1 MSLRYQA
8 GILTASY
15 APLKVPDAPTIGTA
29 TGGNAT
35 ASVTFTA
42 PSNPGASAITG
53 YTATSTPSSITGTG
67 SASPI
72 TVTGLANGTAYTFV
86 VLATNTYG
94 SSAPS
99 AASNSVTPV
108 APPSWILVYY
118 GAGSATGADGNNGI
132 YLSAG
137 QVINPLGVLAASGGL
152 QTYSTI
158 TINAAGTITA
168 QTAAAY
174 STDQGVQLYPG
185 ARCFYDATNDYLYFC
200 QATTT
205 QWGLSKFRP
214 STNTNGFNR
223 TWRLTF
229 DSSQRA
235 QNNCVV
241 VDSSQNSYWAGNFT
255 RTNCID
261 TAYAYLVK
269 YNSSGVFQWS
279 AGRYAGS
286 SQNDAGWLGVT
297 LDGSSQPVVVGYVQ
311 VNGTQTVYA
320 LIAKYDTSGTLL
332 WQTKLTYTATQQ
344 KAYYASVD
352 KDTSYN
358 YYVGGYTYG
367 NGLGLI
373 AKYNDSGTLQWQRSL
388 AVSGRTLIIYKCRV
402 DSSGNVYYMGE
413 TTFSYITESLYIFK
427 YDSSGTLQWQRK
439 MNPTFNMSVGY
450 GDFVID
456 QTDGRLIF
464 NFGTAPAPSL
474 TSNTMMMLIKY
485 PTDGSITGT
494 YAIGSSSIVISAGTA
509 TDASSSYTNAT
520 GTSTVFSGAQT
531 NSNIGSL
538 SGTTV
543 SKSSSLVNINP

>member
-15 APLKVPDAPTIGTA
+15 APLKVPDSPTIGSA

-67 SASPI
+67 SASPV
-72 TVTGLANGTAYTFV
+72 TVTGLANGTSYTFV
-86 VLATNTYG
+86 VLAVNTYG

-118 GAGSATGADGNNGI
+118 GAGAAAGAAGNNGI

-137 QVINPLGVLAASGGL
+137 QVINPLGVLATSGGL

-168 QTAAAY
+168 QTAASY
-174 STDQGVQLYPG
+174 STDQGVQLAPG
-185 ARCFYDATNDYLYFC
+185 ARCFYDATNNYLYFC
-200 QATTT
+200 QKTAS
-205 QWGLSKFRP
+205 QWGPVKFRP

-223 TWRLTF
+223 TWRITF
-229 DSSQRA
+229 DNSQRSEL
-235 QNNCVV
+235 NCVV
-241 VDSSQNSYWAGNFT
+241 ADSSQNSYWAGNFT
-255 RTNCID
+255 RDNCGD

-269 YNSSGVFQWS
+269 YDSGGTFQWS
-279 AGRYAGS
+279 AGRYAGGS
-286 SQNDAGWLGVT
+286 GTGAGWTGVT
-297 LDGSSQPVVVGYVQ
+297 LDASSQPVVVGNVQ
-311 VNGTQTVYA
+311 VNGQQTIYA
-320 LIAKYDTSGTLL
+320 LIAKYDTSGSLL

-344 KAYYASVD
+344 RAYYLSVD

-358 YYVGGYTYG
+358 YYASGYTYG
-367 NGLGLI
+367 NALGLI
-373 AKYNDSGTLQWQRSL
+373 AKYNDSGTLQWQRSI
-388 AVSGRTLIIYKCRV
+388 AVSGRDVYIRKVRV
-402 DSSGNVYYMGE
+402 DSSNNVFYLGSTSAANEPCY
-413 TTFSYITESLYIFK
+413 LFK
-427 YDSSGTLQWQRK
+427 YDSSGTLQWQRSITATW
-439 MNPTFNMSVGY
+439 NLATGNC
-450 GDFVID
+450 DFVID
-456 QTDGRLIF
+456 ETDGRLII
-464 NFGTAPAPSL
+464 NFATASEPSL
-474 TSNTMMMLIKY
+474 TSNGMMMVIKY

-494 YAIGSSSIVISAGTA
+494 YAIGSGSIVIAAGVA

-520 GTSTVFSGAQT
+520 GTSTVFSGAQS
-531 NSNIGSL
+531 NSNIGNL